1 MKIVTCFKVV
11 PEEQDIEVTSE
22 GQLSF
27 ARAKAAISSYDL
39 NAIEAG
45 AQLAENGGHELIGLS
60 IGNAAIHD
68 SKLKKGALSR
78 GLDSLFMAAD
88 EKLNQMDTHQTAV
101 LLKKAIEKMGGA
113 DLILCGEGS
122 SDLYAQQVGI
132 QLGALLDMNVVN
144 SVSKITEENG
154 CLLVERSLEEEI
166 EILEVP
172 LPAVLSVTSFI
183 NLPRIPGMKNI
194 LAAGKKPST
203 VWSAEDII
211 PEVPA
216 ATISVLEVKAPE
228 QTERLQNIIEGDADD
243 QIQEFIEKISAVIQ

>member
-1 MKIVTCFKVV
+1 M
-11 PEEQDIEVTSE
+11 
-22 GQLSF
+22 
-27 ARAKAAISSYDL
+27 
-39 NAIEAG
+39 
-45 AQLAENGGHELIGLS
+45 
-60 IGNAAIHD
+60 
-68 SKLKKGALSR
+68 
-78 GLDSLFMAAD
+78 
-88 EKLNQMDTHQTAV
+88 
-101 LLKKAIEKMGGA
+101 
-113 DLILCGEGS
+113 
-122 SDLYAQQVGI
+122 
-132 QLGALLDMNVVN
+132 
-144 SVSKITEENG
+144 
-154 CLLVERSLEEEI
+154 
-166 EILEVP
+166 P